1 MIVWSFAATLAVG
14 TGLAIHLALTG
25 LLALAR
31 RYAGRKRMRPVSGP
45 TVGKKALPSSSDVKE
60 RWVAYLPLGAS
71 LLAASSLFPWAPIL
85 GAYLVG
91 AGFALSRYL
100 LPRDP
105 FGKPRGRRTTEKRI
119 DEQVKELVSEFRSRY
134 QVKPSVFG
142 TLEEVA
148 EGLEEPLRGLIDEA
162 VKSYYVTGSP
172 RQAFLILRSSSDH
185 HPYLCQFIF
194 ILERSDK
201 ATSEALQEALRDLE
215 ERMEQR
221 HRLRGRSRIALAL
234 LRGEARFLQ
243 GANVAA
249 IGAAAFVPVLRE
261 FYTST
266 VARQGIFMAAVSAVL
281 ATSIYFDQEVRM
293 LEERVL

>member
-1 MIVWSFAATLAVG
+1 MIVWSFAVTLAVG
-14 TGLAIHLALTG
+14 TGLAIHLALTE
-25 LLALAR
+25 LLTLAR
-31 RYAGRKRMRPVSGP
+31 RYAGRKRMRLVSGP
-45 TVGKKALPSSSDVKE
+45 TVGKKALPSPSDVKG

-71 LLAASSLFPWAPIL
+71 LLAASSLFAWAPLL

-100 LPRDP
+100 Q
-105 FGKPRGRRTTEKRI
+105 PRGRRTTEKRI
-119 DEQVKELVSEFRSRY
+119 DKQVKELVSEFRSRY

-142 TLEEVA
+142 TLEVVV

-162 VKSYYVTGSP
+162 VKRYYVTGSP

-194 ILERSDK
+194 ILERADK

-249 IGAAAFVPVLRE
+249 IGAATFVPVLRE